1 MSGQTN
7 KHKPKPKNQRQ
18 PHIWV
23 DIVSIMTLD
32 FKIGQTQNSYVY
44 KNIAMYSWHFEFM
57 KQI

>member
-7 KHKPKPKNQRQ
+7 KHKPKLKSQRQ

-44 KNIAMYSWHFEFM
+44 KKI
-57 KQI
+57 

>member
-7 KHKPKPKNQRQ
+7 KHKPKSQRQ

-57 KQI
+57 K